1 VTGFDLPPLN
11 VHRHRARD
19 SKIDA
24 KDGGLFASAAVNVT
38 TMHDLKRQTTQA
50 RAERIAALVDAEKKE
65 PWVLWCDTNYEADA
79 LQAAIPAA
87 VEIRGSQSID
97 EKEEKLAAFASGEA
111 RYVIAKPSMCG
122 HGLNWQHCARMAF
135 VGRSFSYETYYQ
147 AVRRCWRYMQRRPVD
162 VHLVVAEGEAEIG
175 RVIDRKAG
183 DHAKMKE
190 AMRAAMA
197 RNMGAGA
204 KVKVEY
210 DPKHQAR
217 LPSWIRSAA

>member
-1 VTGFDLPPLN
+1 
-11 VHRHRARD
+11 
-19 SKIDA
+19 
-24 KDGGLFASAAVNVT
+24 
-38 TMHDLKRQTTQA
+38 
-50 RAERIAALVDAEKKE
+50 
-65 PWVLWCDTNYEADA
+65 
-79 LQAAIPAA
+79 
-87 VEIRGSQSID
+87 
-97 EKEEKLAAFASGEA
+97 
-111 RYVIAKPSMCG
+111 MCG